1 MVLAEYAVIGL
12 GLAIIGAGLAVG
24 HAAGGSGMGQG
35 ITASAAVGAVAE
47 KEYSFGKMLTL
58 IALPETQAIYGLV
71 IAIIILFV
79 IANTFIALI

>member
-1 MVLAEYAVIGL
+1 MVEPTIALAL
-12 GLAIIGAGLAVG
+12 GLTMVGAGLAIG
-24 HAAGGSGMGQG
+24 HAAGGSGVGQG

-71 IAIIILFV
+71 ISILIIFV
-79 IANTFIALI
+79 VAKGAGLW